1 MKDKE
6 NQMFGGYG
14 NHNFPTEIKQ
24 ERPNNT
30 TSQSEKIVYGSLITS
45 TKCYNCIHFPLCFA
59 QKGGANLELASENDC
74 CYYQSKL
81 PEDSVVLSREE
92 YERITKELVTEQ
104 RVTEIAKEYF
114 EKIRKETAEKIF
126 KMLIS
131 KLDSNQF
138 LSGKRIIME
147 VDVENLAK
155 QFDDEIKE

>member
-1 MKDKE
+1 M
-6 NQMFGGYG
+6 
-14 NHNFPTEIKQ
+14 TKQ
-24 ERPNNT
+24 E
-30 TSQSEKIVYGSLITS
+30 QSEKIVYGSLITS

-81 PEDSVVLSREE
+81 PENSVVLSREE
-92 YERITKELVTEQ
+92 ICELKYQPE
-104 RVTEIAKEYF
+104 EDFSKAYDLGS
-114 EKIRKETAEKIF
+114 KETAEKIF

-155 QFDDEIKE
+155 QFDVEIKE

>member
-1 MKDKE
+1 MTNKE
-6 NQMFGGYG
+6 
-14 NHNFPTEIKQ
+14 
-24 ERPNNT
+24 
-30 TSQSEKIVYGSLITS
+30 QSEKIVYGSLITS

-81 PEDSVVLSREE
+81 PENSVVLSREE
-92 YERITKELVTEQ
+92 YEKVDKEIINKSTYD
-104 RVTEIAKEYF
+104 TIWKAGYNAY
-114 EKIRKETAEKIF
+114 EKTIGECVAEARKETAEKIF

-155 QFDDEIKE
+155 QFDVEIKE

>member
-1 MKDKE
+1 MGMKDKE
-6 NQMFGGYG
+6 NQVFGGYG

-59 QKGGANLELASENDC
+59 QKGGANLELASDC
-74 CYYQSKL
+74 CYYQPKL
-81 PEDSVVLSREE
+81 PEDSIVLSKEE

-104 RVTEIAKEYF
+104 RATEIAKEYF
-114 EKIRKETAEKIF
+114 EKIRKETTEKIF

-155 QFDDEIKE
+155 QFDVEIKE